1 MSPKK
6 SGGHRVPRLPLRLPI
21 PARGRN
27 ILTRPPSSSVHH
39 GNHAG
44 RLPAV
49 AIPVAPPRT
58 LQSSPVNECCN
69 GACLHRRKRP
79 IRSLAPASPNNGGR
93 VGGSKAPL
101 CPSGQG
107 RASINLRAHRGAGGK
122 WPHRP
127 GGGGGGEVAGITHAH
142 VGGFPGAAPPV
153 PKKEASP
160 RPQRIATARRLASTR
175 RSEERRVGKECVST
189 CRSRWSPYH

>member
-69 GACLHRRKRP
+69 GACLHRR
-79 IRSLAPASPNNGGR
+79 
-93 VGGSKAPL
+93 
-101 CPSGQG
+101 
-107 RASINLRAHRGAGGK
+107 
-122 WPHRP
+122 
-127 GGGGGGEVAGITHAH
+127 
-142 VGGFPGAAPPV
+142 
-153 PKKEASP
+153 
-160 RPQRIATARRLASTR
+160 
-175 RSEERRVGKECVST
+175 SEEHTSELQSLMRISYAVFCLQKKKKHKNT
-189 CRSRWSPYH
+189 QKN